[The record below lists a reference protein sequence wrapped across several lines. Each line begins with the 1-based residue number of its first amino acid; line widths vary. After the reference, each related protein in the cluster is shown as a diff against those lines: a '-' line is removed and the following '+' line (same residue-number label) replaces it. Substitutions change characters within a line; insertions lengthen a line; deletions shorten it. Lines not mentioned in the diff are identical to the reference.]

1 MEKGRLMSEF
11 SLRTNPRLSRCRPGL
26 ERLEERQLLSAT
38 AISGYVFHDAN
49 NNGLFDAGES
59 PIASNTL
66 ELFHGSNVSG
76 TPIATAV
83 SDASGFYQFTAD
95 GSISQTPTTLPE
107 TANFATAKTGWSKT
121 ATVAQFN
128 PALGTLLSIDVNSTA
143 TLQSEFQ
150 FENLDAIPGTVS
162 GQING
167 NVTVSVPGVSPLVT
181 NLSASDSFNAG
192 AYDGAIDF
200 SGASGHD
207 SGLQSHSGTRSVTIT
222 DPALLQSFE
231 GAGSVTVSA
240 QAGATSTMSGP
251 GNVLALHSA
260 SAGAQ
265 VQLVFHYIPSNAL
278 KPGTYTIVQP
288 SIPPGYL
295 AGLKSSGG
303 VVIPDSV
310 NSNHITV
317 NLTNGVSTNNDFG
330 QVKPSSVS
338 GYVYIDLNSNGIRE
352 AGEPPVPGT
361 TVTLT
366 GSNDVGAI
374 APLLVQTDANGF
386 YQFGSLRP
394 GNYTITKTPP
404 PNLMDG
410 KSSLGT
416 VSGVA
421 AGAVRSNDQLF
432 LTLAENQ
439 TGINYNFAEL
449 LPPTQPQVT
458 PPTLPPP
465 RILTKVL
472 FLSSTLGHRF

>member
-1 MEKGRLMSEF
+1 MS
-11 SLRTNPRLSRCRPGL
+11 LLTNPRLMRCSPGL
-26 ERLEERQLLSAT
+26 ERLEERQLLNAT

-49 NNGLFDAGES
+49 NTGLFDSNES
-59 PIASNTL
+59 PIAGNTL
-66 ELFHGSNVSG
+66 ELFHGSSLTG

-95 GSISQTPTTLPE
+95 GSINQTPTTLPV

-128 PALGTLLSIDVNSTA
+128 PALGTLLSVDINTTD

-150 FENLDAIPGTVS
+150 FENLDALPGTVS

-167 NVTVSVPGVSPLVT
+167 TVTVNVPGASPLVN
-181 NLSASDSFNAG
+181 NLTASSSFNAG
-192 AYDGAIDF
+192 AYDGTIDF
-200 SGASGHD
+200 GGASGHD
-207 SGLQSHSGTRSVTIT
+207 SGLQAKTATGSETIT
-222 DPALLQSFE
+222 DASLLQQFE
-231 GAGSVTVSA
+231 GTGSLTVSA
-240 QAGATSTMSGP
+240 QAGATSSMSGP

-265 VQLVFHYIPSNAL
+265 VQLVYHYIPSNAL

-288 SIPPGYL
+288 SLPPGYL
-295 AGLKSSGG
+295 AGLKSSGD
-303 VVIPDSV
+303 VVIPNSV
-310 NSNHITV
+310 NSNSIAV

-330 QVKPSSVS
+330 QIKPSSVS
-338 GYVYIDLNSNGIRE
+338 GYVYIDLNNNGTRDP
-352 AGEPPVPGT
+352 GEPPVPGT

-366 GSNDVGAI
+366 GSNDLGGF
-374 APLLVQTDANGF
+374 APLVVQTDGNGF
-386 YQFGSLRP
+386 YQFSSLRP

-404 PNLMDG
+404 PNLVDG

-416 VSGVA
+416 VSGVSV
-421 AGAVRSNDQLF
+421 GNVNSKDQLF
-432 LTLAENQ
+432 LSLAENQ
-439 TGINYNFAEL
+439 TGVNYNFAEL

-458 PPTLPPP
+458 PPTIPPP
-465 RILTKVL
+465 RVLTKVL